1 MTAATSKTSASTYG
15 WRRSSVL
22 AFAALA
28 VVACVCAVAG
38 AVSLHVAG
46 APAWCAW
53 AGRAM
58 PPVLLWLT
66 AAASDMERPCDR
78 RDVVHGSRRAERAWL
93 PRCLCD
99 RPSGRPHIGSCTG
112 SYGGPHI
119 ALCAALYAAGL
130 AVAALQTA
138 FPVLTVDGNVL
149 PALLGTAIVIAA
161 LRLGNRSARLCGVAA
176 YALWQFA
183 GAAAVAQLPSP
194 APVPHAVLRA
204 ALGLVPGGGYGL
216 GFVALGAAFWLCRA
230 SRMHLTVTFALGALI
245 DMMIHDGTY
254 GALLLG
260 WPASM
265 MSWLGTQDQASETL
279 YRALFADPL
288 MQSPVGVAP
297 GPSGWSIAWTMIL
310 ALPFLLAF
318 GRFDRFDRADRAAS
332 PDRADRIE
340 RIEHQ
345 DRADRR

>member
-1 MTAATSKTSASTYG
+1 
-15 WRRSSVL
+15 
-22 AFAALA
+22 
-28 VVACVCAVAG
+28 
-38 AVSLHVAG
+38 
-46 APAWCAW
+46 
-53 AGRAM
+53 M

-66 AAASDMERPCDR
+66 AAASDMERPRGR
-78 RDVVHGSRRAERAWL
+78 RDAVHGSRRADRAGL
-93 PRCLCD
+93 PRYLCDRLRD
-99 RPSGRPHIGSCTG
+99 RPSGRPHIGSCAG

-119 ALCAALYAAGL
+119 ALYAALYAAGL
-130 AVAALQTA
+130 AVAVLQTV

-149 PALLGTAIVIAA
+149 PALLGTAVVIAA
-161 LRLGNRSARLCGVAA
+161 LRRGNRRARRCGVAA

-216 GFVALGAAFWLCRA
+216 GFVALGVAFWLCRD
-230 SRMHLTVTFALGALI
+230 SRMHLTVTFALGTLI

-265 MSWLGTQDQASETL
+265 MGWLGTEDQASETL

-297 GPSGWSIAWTMIL
+297 GPFGWSIAWTMIL
-310 ALPFLLAF
+310 ALPFLLAL
-318 GRFDRFDRADRAAS
+318 GRFDRFDHSDRTAS
-332 PDRADRIE
+332 SDRADRIG
-340 RIEHQ
+340 RIEHR
-345 DRADRR
+345 DRIEHPYRADRR